1 MADQRK
7 GGAPAPPDQN
17 FMQFF
22 DKCGKF
28 CMLAPT
34 SYGESCICP
43 WFSTK
48 RRGVGWT
55 PAYCL
60 PFFSWKKRMKMNF
73 GPEWERGVGIPDL
86 PITLG
91 LERGMAR
98 VEARL
103 LRLKFARVQLR
114 APKAHLSISN
124 LGHNQCV
131 FITRCGSILD
141 LRFWAPLKFSI
152 SGPCSI
158 FLYFFCHASLGI
170 LFL

>member
-1 MADQRK
+1 MLRIK
-7 GGAPAPPDQN
+7 ERGGGAPPPRTKFLKN

-43 WFSTK
+43 WFSPK
-48 RRGVGWT
+48 RRRGRWLDASLLFT
-55 PAYCL
+55 L
-60 PFFSWKKRMKMNF
+60 FFLKKKRMKMNF
-73 GPEWERGVGIPDL
+73 GPEWERGVGIPDP

-91 LERGMAR
+91 LERGVAR
-98 VEARL
+98 VEAQL
-103 LRLKFARVQLR
+103 LRLKFARVHLR
-114 APKAHLSISN
+114 APKVHLSISN

-141 LRFWAPLKFSI
+141 LRF
-152 SGPCSI
+152 
-158 FLYFFCHASLGI
+158 
-170 LFL
+170 